1 MKNEMGGAW
10 GTYVGEDKC
19 VLLGS
24 PKGRKPIGRPR
35 LRWEDNINMDLTE
48 M

>member
-1 MKNEMGGAW
+1 VARMGGQ
-10 GTYVGEDKC
+10 DKC
-19 VLLGS
+19 VLLGR
-24 PKGRKPIGRPR
+24 PERRKPIGRPR